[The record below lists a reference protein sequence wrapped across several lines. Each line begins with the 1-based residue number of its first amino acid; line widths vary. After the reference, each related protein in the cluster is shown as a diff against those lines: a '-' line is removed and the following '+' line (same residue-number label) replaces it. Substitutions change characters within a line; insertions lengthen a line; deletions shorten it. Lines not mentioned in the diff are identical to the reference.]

1 MNYFIVN
8 IDKKIIL
15 KVIIF
20 LFFLFELIPSVSYT
34 QNQFNRK
41 SILSPHGGVAS
52 ADSLTSEI
60 GVKILEEGG
69 NAADAATAV
78 AMALAVVYPQAGNLG
93 GGGFLV
99 HRSADNQIYVL
110 DFRETAPAATSVDL
124 YLDENG
130 NIAPGSTQIGG
141 LAVGVPGTVKGFYQ
155 FHQKFGKLAWFDVLE
170 PAIKMAEN
178 GFPVSQYLAKTLREN
193 EKYFKEFPPSELI
206 FMPHGKILEKGDIL
220 YQENLAH
227 SLKEIA
233 LHGDEPF
240 YDGEIGREIVKT
252 VQLYGGVLS
261 MDDLYKYQVAE
272 NDPVV
277 INYKSYTIYTVPLP
291 SSGGIMLSQILESL
305 KYGDL
310 DSTAFNSAG
319 YVSLLSELE
328 KAYFGFRNEYLGDPD
343 YAAIPLNELLSP
355 QLARKV
361 SEGVRIGHPI
371 EVSQTVLADW
381 LKESEE
387 TTHFSV
393 VDSSHNAVS
402 VTYTLND
409 NFGSKL
415 VAGSTGILL
424 NDEMDDFTF
433 KPGQPNIYG
442 LVQGEANFIEP
453 GKRMLSSM
461 CPVIVTRGNEL
472 IGALGSPGGPKIIT
486 TVLQMILNLI
496 DQKMTLDDAITAGR
510 FHHQWFPDSIYIESA
525 KFNENMLLE
534 LEQWGYGLVKR
545 DRIGDV
551 QAIWRADNK
560 VWQLCSDPRGNGYP
574 RGF

>member
-1 MNYFIVN
+1 MNDSILN
-8 IDKKIIL
+8 INKKIKLIIIVFL
-15 KVIIF
+15 IF
-20 LFFLFELIPSVSYT
+20 LFVLIPASSYS
-34 QNQFNRK
+34 QNQLNRK
-41 SILSPHGGVAS
+41 SILSLHGGVAS
-52 ADSLTSEI
+52 ADSLASGI

-99 HRSADNQIYVL
+99 HRSSDNQIYVL

-130 NIAPGSTQIGG
+130 NVAPGRTEIGG

-206 FMPHGKILEKGDIL
+206 FMPHGKNLEKGDIL

-252 VQLYGGVLS
+252 VQMYGGVLS
-261 MDDLYKYQVAE
+261 MDDLNNYRAVE
-272 NDPVV
+272 CDPVV

-371 EVSQTVLADW
+371 EVSQTVLDDW

-393 VDSSHNAVS
+393 VDSFHNAVS

-461 CPVIVTRGNEL
+461 CPVIITRGNEL

-486 TVLQMILNLI
+486 TVLQMLLNLI
-496 DQKMTLDDAITAGR
+496 DQKMTLDDAIQAGR
-510 FHHQWFPDSIYIESA
+510 FHHQWLPDSIYIESE
-525 KFNENMLLE
+525 KFKETVLLK

-551 QAIWRADNK
+551 QAIWHSDNI
-560 VWQLCSDPRGNGYP
+560 VWQLSSDPRGNGYP